1 MKGVVWSQYL
11 VDMYTVVAFK
21 MQRHDFYFYPQVSK
35 PYGHGFVMFSSTAGP
50 MLSGKLKCMF
60 ILGGALRSV
69 VHRFFSLMRIV
80 MDLY

>member
-1 MKGVVWSQYL
+1 MIGVVWSQYL
-11 VDMYTVVAFK
+11 VDMYTVVA
-21 MQRHDFYFYPQVSK
+21 DFYFYPQA
-35 PYGHGFVMFSSTAGP
+35 YGHGFVMFSSTAGP